1 MERTCAVLC
10 VYVDYGNGRFFGSG
24 YALDLSGPGPGVFA
38 IGADEGRCGEALLLC
53 HEIRACSWK
62 YLRISGAF

>member
-38 IGADEGRCGEALLLC
+38 IGADEGRCGEAF
-53 HEIRACSWK
+53 IAVVP
-62 YLRISGAF
+62 